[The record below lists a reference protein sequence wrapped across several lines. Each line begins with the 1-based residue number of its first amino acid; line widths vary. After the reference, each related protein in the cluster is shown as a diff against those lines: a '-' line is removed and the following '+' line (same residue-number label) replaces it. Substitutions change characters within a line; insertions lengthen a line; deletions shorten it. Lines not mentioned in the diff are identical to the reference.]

1 MVYFNHRKD
10 KTKNKNMEEIKM
22 ATLILILRVLVVIFG
37 AFVFTAILVMSKEF
51 WEYDKLS
58 FVIVILAD
66 VFVACLTIFVILI

>member
-1 MVYFNHRKD
+1 
-10 KTKNKNMEEIKM
+10 M

-37 AFVFTAILVMSKEF
+37 VVIFTIFIVISKEF

-66 VFVACLTIFVILI
+66 VFVACLMIVVIMI